1 LLNNDQLVGAQLSPI
16 TFDQSHTELDLSLGL
31 KLATHNSQLSAKVAQ
46 LVDSVTHSKEVDG
59 SDTITVTG
67 ITLSPQ
73 GVNSGPAVIDQFKNI
88 KISLPISTLLSKK
101 GDSNEKS
108 GPPLVDTSSLLTHLN
123 MKDLGL
129 KPHNIDVETQPK
141 STLALSAQVDYNNQ
155 SPVSIKIPF
164 LETSLD
170 IEGIPFIEPSLS
182 GLEFIK
188 GSRAMAPQVKLQF
201 PPSEAIQNQ
210 LSKLVSSLEM
220 SQRPSQKLNVNGL
233 IFGGSQGDI
242 NDLFSQVKVDISPL
256 LADLKL
262 PNLSSLA
269 SSSSSVSTQAGPAPM
284 IHGVVLKALPEKRLD
299 LAAHVD
305 LALQLP
311 LTAKIGTAQAGV
323 QIDSSPLIK
332 ASLGSLILEAN
343 HAVQNLNL
351 NAQIQFQED
360 DQTPT
365 RVAKIA
371 QAIQTQTKPESVV
384 ALNQLQLGYSPED
397 QVTFQLIGI
406 PHNAMLMNV

>member
-1 LLNNDQLVGAQLSPI
+1 M
-16 TFDQSHTELDLSLGL
+16 GL
-31 KLATHNSQLSAKVAQ
+31 KLATHNAQLSAKVAQ
-46 LVDSVTHSKEVDG
+46 LVNSVTHAAEVDG

-67 ITLSPQ
+67 IRLSPP
-73 GVNSGPAVIDQFKNI
+73 GVNTGPAVIDQFRNI
-88 KISLPISTLLSKK
+88 KITLPIASLLSKK
-101 GDSNEKS
+101 GNSDGNP
-108 GPPLVDTSSLLTHLN
+108 GPPLVDTSSLMAHLN

-141 STLALSAQVDYNNQ
+141 STLSLSAQVDYNNQ

-164 LETSLD
+164 LETSVD
-170 IEGIPFIEPSLS
+170 IEGTPFIEPSLS
-182 GLEFIK
+182 GLELTK
-188 GSRAMAPQVKLQF
+188 GSRAMAPQVKIQF
-201 PPSEAIQNQ
+201 PPSEAIQNH
-210 LSKLVSSLEM
+210 LSELVVSLEK
-220 SQRPSQKLNVNGL
+220 SQRPSQKVNVNGL
-233 IFGGSQGDI
+233 IFGGSQGDF

-256 LADLKL
+256 LADFKL
-262 PNLSSLA
+262 PNLASLA
-269 SSSSSVSTQAGPAPM
+269 SSSSAESSQAGPAPV

-299 LAAHVD
+299 LGAHVD

-323 QIDSSPLIK
+323 QIDSSPLMK

-360 DQTPT
+360 DKTPI

-371 QAIQTQTKPESVV
+371 QALQQHTKPESIV
-384 ALNQLQLGYSPED
+384 ALNQLQLGFSPED
-397 QVTFQLIGI
+397 QASLSFSASNRI
-406 PHNAMLMNV
+406 